1 MKQNSLNVKTQIMKK
16 AQTNRR
22 GIIFIF
28 AILIL
33 IVAVSVAN
41 ARVERNYRNT
51 AAEHI
56 NLVVDSIDFR
66 DDLTRLYGRL
76 IGRPHTSQKIVKMEM
91 RLSSGTFEATD
102 IDGIDFNRWFQWE
115 DDGTIPV
122 EIDFK
127 AMSPV
132 KSGTLIMETARGVD
146 TSNFSK

>member
-1 MKQNSLNVKTQIMKK
+1 MKK

-91 RLSSGTFEATD
+91 RLPSGTFEATD

>member
-1 MKQNSLNVKTQIMKK
+1 MKK